1 MVRSSDSQYA
11 SAGTAPSWPWAV
23 ENGPCWRIPTWT
35 IRRFLLRD
43 RVVMATAGMH
53 APF

>member
-1 MVRSSDSQYA
+1 MRSSDSQYA
-11 SAGTAPSWPWAV
+11 TAGTDTPWPGV
-23 ENGPCWRIPTWT
+23 LKSGPHWRISRSM

-43 RVVMATAGMH
+43 VLVMVAAGLH